1 MVATGDTMPFPSPNF
16 VACFPLQ
23 EYFVDKDTGEPL
35 SAGVVTFYEDNDRT
49 VLKPIYQQ
57 VQAPDNTYSFVQL
70 NNPLTLTI
78 VGTFGDDNGN
88 DIIPYLYPYAG
99 LPTDAERGALDL
111 YYITVYAA
119 VPPIGTAA
127 LQFTR
132 EAWPPNIEDSGSTT
146 TDTAISTNEIANPQF
161 VEVNFNATTGLTTN
175 VSGTGTV
182 TNIAPDWDVITNGT
196 GSFTVNQIAVVDTAA
211 ISDPPYALQI
221 TSSSIDSPL
230 ILRQRITNSPRL
242 LANANVASYFVA
254 SSQDSIQ
261 HTLTMNY
268 VPSTGT
274 SYQLATGFAT
284 SDAAY
289 TPIFGVVPTTGTINT
304 DPATTGYVEIQIVI
318 PVGAVINLTSFQ
330 MLGVPNLQTEPSFLQ
345 LSTPRQI
352 DNLYHY
358 AYPIVPI
365 GGLIDFAGFVLPA
378 HYFLCNGDAISR
390 LTYRQ
395 LFAAITT
402 VETVSLTNTVNTFTV
417 VSGLVYHIGMAV
429 EGTGI
434 PSSTTITG
442 ISTNTITIS
451 NAASATVSSAVT
463 FFAWGDGDGS
473 TTFNV
478 PDLRDYVTAGA
489 NGSLFGVANNAVG
502 ATGGS
507 ATHTIIANELP
518 AHTHG
523 LSGITGL
530 QNNAGG
536 TPGSSDIGTG
546 TGTANTLTNTT
557 SGTAM
562 SIVQQTAFV
571 KKCIRYE

>member
-1 MVATGDTMPFPSPNF
+1 MPFPSPNF

-78 VGTFGDDNGN
+78 VGTFSDDSGN
-88 DIIPYLYPYAG
+88 DIIPYLYPYSG

-119 VPPIGTAA
+119 VPPIGTGV

-132 EAWPPNIEDSGSTT
+132 EAWPPNVDDSGSSTS
-146 TDTAISTNEIANPQF
+146 DNAISENQISNPQF
-161 VEVNFNATTGLTTN
+161 VEVNFDSSVVLTVNVTG
-175 VSGTGTV
+175 SGTV
-182 TNIAPDWDVITNGT
+182 TNVAPDWDVITNGS
-196 GSFTVNQIAVVDTAA
+196 GSFTVQQIQVVDTAA
-211 ISDPPYALQI
+211 ISEPPYALQVFS
-221 TSSSIDSPL
+221 TSIASPL

-242 LANANVASYFVA
+242 LANANVAGYFVA
-254 SSQDSIQ
+254 SSQDSVQ
-261 HTLTMNY
+261 HTLTMTY
-268 VPSTGT
+268 VPSAGT
-274 SYQLATGFAT
+274 SYQLASGVSPA
-284 SDAAY
+284 DGDY
-289 TPIFGVVPTTGTINT
+289 TPIFGVQPTTGTINT
-304 DPATTGYVEIQIVI
+304 DPASTGYVDIEIAI
-318 PVGAVINLTSFQ
+318 PSGARVNITSVQ
-330 MLGVPNLQTEPSFLQ
+330 LLGVPNLQTEPGFLQ

-365 GGLIDFAGFVLPA
+365 GTIIDFGGFVLPA
-378 HYFLCNGDAISR
+378 HYLLCNGDAISR

-395 LFAAITT
+395 LFSTITT
-402 VETVSLTNTVNTFTV
+402 TETVSLTSTVSTFTV
-417 VSGLVYHIGMAV
+417 VSGLVYHIGMAI

-434 PSSTTITG
+434 LAATTISG
-442 ISTNTITIS
+442 ISGNTITMS
-451 NAASATVSSAVT
+451 SPASSTVSSSVR
-463 FFAWGDGDGS
+463 FFAWGAGNGT

-478 PDLRDYVTAGA
+478 PDLRDFVTAGA

-523 LSGITGL
+523 LSGFTG
-530 QNNAGG
+530 QKNNSGG
-536 TPGSSDIGTG
+536 PPGSIDV
-546 TGTANTLTNTT
+546 GTASGTTDTLANTT
-557 SGTAM
+557 TGSAM